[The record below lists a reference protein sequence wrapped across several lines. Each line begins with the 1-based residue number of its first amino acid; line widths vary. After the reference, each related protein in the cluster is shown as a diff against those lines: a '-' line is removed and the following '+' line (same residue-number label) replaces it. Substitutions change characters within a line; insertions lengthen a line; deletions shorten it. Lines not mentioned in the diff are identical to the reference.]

1 MSNKKI
7 KVGIDINELI
17 RARSIQFDRYYVN
30 EFGEEGAPKGQP
42 YSYDFFNDYKW
53 DDISEDENILLDDAP
68 EDIDPRDYIVD
79 PKTGVAPADV
89 FLMKKNTIVLTAKE
103 VYERFLYKDFVFEIF
118 ASAPSIYP
126 NIELDLDKILRKYS
140 EQVDFILFSKENLYT
155 RPSTFSFL
163 SKTRCRFNEVRL
175 YDNYDDLING
185 LDIVITTDPELI
197 TLIDSEYKYD
207 SLVDDNKSKVVFKAD
222 RPYNVNIEC
231 DLAID
236 NLQHLLTDERFKIM
250 VGYEENEINNN

>member
-30 EFGEEGAPKGQP
+30 EFGEDGAPKGQP

-53 DDISEDENILLDDAP
+53 DDISEEENVLLDDAP

-197 TLIDSEYKYD
+197 TLIDS
-207 SLVDDNKSKVVFKAD
+207 LVGDNKSKVVFKAD

-250 VGYEENEINNN
+250 IGYSEKEINNK

>member
-17 RARSIQFDRYYVN
+17 RARSQQFDRYYVN
-30 EFGEEGAPKGQP
+30 EFGEEGAPKDQP
-42 YSYDFFNDYKW
+42 YSYDFFNDYQWK
-53 DDISEDENILLDDAP
+53 DVNEDENILLDDAP

-79 PKTGVAPADV
+79 PLTGVAPADV
-89 FLMKKNTIVLTAKE
+89 FLMKKEVVRITAKE

-140 EQVDFILFSKENLYT
+140 KHVDFVLFSKENLYT

-163 SKTRCRFNEVRL
+163 SKSRCRFNEVRL
-175 YDNYDDLING
+175 YDNYNDLING

-197 TLIDSEYKYD
+197 TLIIDE
-207 SLVDDNKSKVVFKAD
+207 KVVFKAD

-231 DLAID
+231 DLAIA

-250 VGYEENEINNN
+250 VGYEENEINN